1 MITKNYLIEKA
12 LKDGKKIRQICKI
25 YKCSPNKVIKIK
37 KQGFLKIDK
46 LKELLY
52 EIRENNPFFKLK
64 DFQNYLKEHYNIKS
78 ALSKI
83 YYKLKKKLLDDKT
96 ARLIEML
103 IEDKKF
109 DEIKK
114 IIKFY
119 KFESKHF
126 YLLER
131 IPDDYLDEDNFV
143 EKVIMLS
150 ENFKL
155 TNDEKRNY
163 LKKVDE
169 MLKERENK
177 YSFYILLEL
186 KIYLHLVLLEFDVV
200 KQIYQNYINEIEKLP
215 KENKLNLFISI
226 ANVQAQYPEISFP
239 ILRKLSKF
247 KLKDENLKEV
257 MRVLFSNMGYIYKSK
272 QYLYDL
278 DFEFSTGNYKNYL
291 KGLKNY
297 NLILRG
303 NKIVLECNKAISFLF
318 LGKLYNFNS
327 FVNEIE
333 KQIDFMK
340 SSSENLNV
348 VKALKYAIDGN
359 FEKSREIL
367 RNCKTK
373 TLKAI
378 GEGKFDNLSRY
389 RKQELILKYLVKGKI
404 KRAVEVARK
413 YGNFYNLHLYSILLN
428 KSSKSLSK
436 YPEFKNVSKILK
448 LRQLKFLSIHL
459 LNGKPF
465 LKVNSKK
472 FYIKGAFKWI
482 ALLVYILLSGGKV
495 GIGYLKSEYIS
506 QNVKSLIYSINY
518 KLGYKILKIRNQFVY
533 VNCQFYLDLI
543 KNKEFLK
550 PKKLLYRLKDK
561 WTFLEYF
568 NIG

>member
-37 KQGFLKIDK
+37 KEGFLKIDK

-119 KFESKHF
+119 KFENKHL

-155 TNDEKRNY
+155 TNDEKRIY
-163 LKKVDE
+163 LKKVEE

-215 KENKLNLFISI
+215 KENKLNLYISI

-389 RKQELILKYLVKGKI
+389 RKQELILKYLVKGNI

-448 LRQLKFLSIHL
+448 PKQLKFLSIHL
-459 LNGKPF
+459 LDRKPF

-495 GIGYLKSEYIS
+495 GMGYLKSEYIS
-506 QNVKSLIYSINY
+506 QNVKSLIYYINY

>member
-25 YKCSPNKVIKIK
+25 YKCSPNKVIRIK

-119 KFESKHF
+119 KFESKHL

-143 EKVIMLS
+143 GKVIMLS

-155 TNDEKRNY
+155 TNDEKRIY

-215 KENKLNLFISI
+215 KENKLNLYISI

-247 KLKDENLKEV
+247 KLKDEDLKEV

-303 NKIVLECNKAISFLF
+303 NKIALECNKAISFLF

-340 SSSENLNV
+340 SSNENLNV

-359 FEKSREIL
+359 FEKSKEIL

-389 RKQELILKYLVKGKI
+389 RKQELILKYLVKGNI

-448 LRQLKFLSIHL
+448 PKQLKFLSIHL
-459 LNGKPF
+459 LNRKPF

-506 QNVKSLIYSINY
+506 QNVKGLIYFINY

-561 WTFLEYF
+561 WTFFEYF